1 LPGWQKK
8 FEQHRSEGFTVV
20 GLALDS
26 EGIEPAKRYYE
37 KFGVTF
43 PALVDPNY
51 ATKFGAVPKTF
62 FVDEF
67 GVVMDAKKKGG
78 WEAQL
83 PKLPAVRDVTDKV
96 RGQWSD
102 ATARLDETSM
112 NQLIAKNKAQPVD
125 LETASELGSRYIALE
140 QYKKADAVLAL
151 AAGKFDAQTVART
164 DKKASRHLSRVYFQW
179 SRAAV
184 SDRELQVKR
193 ATTSFGYGKQ
203 IARIISPEKF
213 DDRPKGDLDN
223 RFREGTLRRL
233 KSERKKWLQGPSK
246 KSK

>member
-26 EGIEPAKRYYE
+26 EGVAPAKRYYE

-62 FVDEF
+62 FVDEH
-67 GVVMDAKKKGG
+67 GVIMNARKKGG

-83 PKLPAVRDVTDKV
+83 SKLPAVRPVTDEV
-96 RGQWSD
+96 RSQWSD
-102 ATARLDETSM
+102 VTNRLDESSM
-112 NQLIAKNKAQPVD
+112 KQLIAKNKAQPAD
-125 LETASELGSRYIALE
+125 LETAAELGSRFIALK
-140 QYKKADAVLAL
+140 QYEKAESVLAL
-151 AAGKFDAQTVART
+151 ATAEFDAQAIAKT
-164 DKKASRHLSRVYFQW
+164 DKKISRQLSRVYFQW

-184 SDRELQVKR
+184 NDREHRQ
-193 ATTSFGYGKQ
+193 Q
-203 IARIISPEKF
+203 IP
-213 DDRPKGDLDN
+213 
-223 RFREGTLRRL
+223 RRNVA
-233 KSERKKWLQGPSK
+233 STQG
-246 KSK
+246 